1 MNIRIAALIVA
12 IVVCPGALHGQSG
25 FSKGEKRM
33 GEKKMGKA
41 GAEDNPDAISPS
53 GLRPVYPGEVRCPE
67 ISSPYGSRT
76 RYDGS
81 SRPAWAPGGGY
92 HGGIDISLPE
102 DVPLLAL
109 AAGTVAAKGEGGM
122 LEGIYLWLKHAPE
135 DTGLSYWVFSKYQHL
150 LVSPDLEVGARVALG
165 QVVARSGKTGTVGGK
180 HYGMAGY
187 PHLHLTTR
195 KGARGDE
202 TITQGALFDPL
213 AVYHDAGAK
222 TRGPAEPALPEGAV
236 PIPYV
241 TPDGKIAAA
250 GTRVVWPVACQPK

>member
-1 MNIRIAALIVA
+1 MNIRLAVIVLTLIAF
-12 IVVCPGALHGQSG
+12 PGALQGQTG
-25 FSKGEKRM
+25 FSKGGSRM
-33 GEKKMGKA
+33 GQASVESG
-41 GAEDNPDAISPS
+41 GPNTITPS
-53 GLRPVYPGEVRCPE
+53 GLRPAYPGEARCPE
-67 ISSPYGSRT
+67 IASPYGSRT

-81 SRPAWAPGGGY
+81 SRPTWAPGGGY

-150 LVSPDLEVGARVALG
+150 LVPPELEVGARVALG

-202 TITQGALFDPL
+202 TITEGALFDPL
-213 AVYHDAGAK
+213 AVYHEAGTK
-222 TRGPAEPALPEGAV
+222 GRGPAEPPLPEGAV
-236 PIPYV
+236 PIPYA
-241 TPDGKIAAA
+241 TPDGKIASA